1 MKYMFASDV
10 HGSAY
15 CCRKMLETYKKE
27 QAERLVLL
35 GDLLY
40 HGPRNDLPK
49 EYAPKEVIRML
60 NEKKN
65 EIYGL
70 KRDSERDMTEI
81 GRLVY
86 ERFKQGE
93 VVDTDFI
100 ALCEAIEKREEQTEV
115 CEQEI
120 ARIKG
125 E

>member
-1 MKYMFASDV
+1 MSDFFDTIGKRISDTV
-10 HGSAY
+10 DDLG
-15 CCRKMLETYKKE
+15 KK
-27 QAERLVLL
+27 A
-35 GDLLY
+35 GDTI
-40 HGPRNDLPK
+40 DIQK
-49 EYAPKEVIRML
+49 
-60 NEKKN
+60 KKN

-100 ALCEAIEKREEQTEV
+100 EKREEQTEV

>member
-1 MKYMFASDV
+1 MSRSGGSEKYADTK
-10 HGSAY
+10 G
-15 CCRKMLETYKKE
+15 
-27 QAERLVLL
+27 
-35 GDLLY
+35 
-40 HGPRNDLPK
+40 
-49 EYAPKEVIRML
+49 
-60 NEKKN
+60 EKVN

>member
-1 MKYMFASDV
+1 MSDFFDTIGKRISDTV
-10 HGSAY
+10 DDLG
-15 CCRKMLETYKKE
+15 KK
-27 QAERLVLL
+27 A
-35 GDLLY
+35 GDTI
-40 HGPRNDLPK
+40 DIQK
-49 EYAPKEVIRML
+49 
-60 NEKKN
+60 KKN

-86 ERFKQGE
+86 
-93 VVDTDFI
+93 TDFI

>member
-1 MKYMFASDV
+1 MSDFFDTIGKRISDTV
-10 HGSAY
+10 DDLG
-15 CCRKMLETYKKE
+15 KK
-27 QAERLVLL
+27 A
-35 GDLLY
+35 GDTI
-40 HGPRNDLPK
+40 D
-49 EYAPKEVIRML
+49 IQ
-60 NEKKN
+60 
-65 EIYGL
+65 

>member
-1 MKYMFASDV
+1 MSDFFDTIGKRISDTV
-10 HGSAY
+10 DDLG
-15 CCRKMLETYKKE
+15 KK
-27 QAERLVLL
+27 A
-35 GDLLY
+35 GDTI
-40 HGPRNDLPK
+40 DIQK
-49 EYAPKEVIRML
+49 
-60 NEKKN
+60 KKN
-65 EIYGL
+65 EIYVL

-93 VVDTDFI
+93 VVETDYI
-100 ALCEAIEKREEQTEV
+100 ELCEAIEKREEQTEV

>member
-1 MKYMFASDV
+1 MSDFFDTIGKRISDTV
-10 HGSAY
+10 DDLG
-15 CCRKMLETYKKE
+15 KK
-27 QAERLVLL
+27 A
-35 GDLLY
+35 GDTI
-40 HGPRNDLPK
+40 DIQK
-49 EYAPKEVIRML
+49 
-60 NEKKN
+60 KKN

-93 VVDTDFI
+93 VVDNDFI

-120 ARIKG
+120 VRIKG

>member
-1 MKYMFASDV
+1 MSDFFDTIGKRISDTV
-10 HGSAY
+10 DDLG
-15 CCRKMLETYKKE
+15 KK
-27 QAERLVLL
+27 A
-35 GDLLY
+35 GDTI
-40 HGPRNDLPK
+40 D
-49 EYAPKEVIRML
+49 IQ
-60 NEKKN
+60 KK
-65 EIYGL
+65 
-70 KRDSERDMTEI
+70 KKEI